1 MANKLNLNAQNIV
14 KMLAQKNPEDFAYW
28 LDVILDDLA
37 TTIDQRAICEFHI
50 VEVGSKKDLA
60 STCYV
65 TPPAK
70 GEYIKI
76 KKSLWE
82 VVAVIHTFD
91 RSKEAGKIM
100 VKPADLNLIM

>member
-1 MANKLNLNAQNIV
+1 MANKLNVNAQNIV

-37 TTIDQRAICEFHI
+37 STIDNRAVSEFHI
-50 VEVGSKKDLA
+50 VDPVTKQDLA

-65 TPPAK
+65 MPPAK

-76 KKSLWE
+76 KKLLFE

-91 RSKEAGKIM
+91 RSSEAGKIF
-100 VKPADLNLIM
+100 VKPADINLIM

>member
-37 TTIDQRAICEFHI
+37 STIDNRAVCEFHI
-50 VEVGSKKDLA
+50 VETGTKKDLA

-70 GEYIKI
+70 GEFIKI
-76 KKSLWE
+76 KNLLYE
-82 VVAVIHTFD
+82 VVLVVHTFD
-91 RSKEAGKIM
+91 RSHEAGKIL
-100 VKPADLNLIM
+100 VRPADMNLIM